1 MVEGIR
7 KVNGMIV
14 SRLFFSIFF
23 ILSGL
28 SLVFS
33 KSAFAEKSFSG
44 PYVGLGL
51 GYGYHHAWF
60 DGISYKGMSL
70 ATGSHVG
77 YGWLQNHLYYGL
89 EGGISYDTFSKK
101 KGVSQVKEGLN
112 VGGSLRL
119 GRLLRST
126 FLPFMRLGVRYDK
139 YALRSLNAKTDHFFA
154 EMLVMGI
161 GVDAFFSN
169 RFSLRSEFDYALC
182 MGLKRAKAST
192 SKKPLHSSLTMGIS
206 YHL

>member
-1 MVEGIR
+1 MV
-7 KVNGMIV
+7 V

-23 ILSGL
+23 LVVGL
-28 SLVFS
+28 GLVTS
-33 KSAFAEKSFSG
+33 KRAFAEKSFSG

-60 DGISYKGMSL
+60 NGISYKGMSV
-70 ATGSHVG
+70 ATGSHLG

-89 EGGISYDTFSKK
+89 EGDIAYDTFSKK
-101 KGVSQVKEGLN
+101 KGVSQVKEGLSM
-112 VGGSLRL
+112 GASFRL
-119 GRLLRST
+119 GRLLRNT

-139 YALRSLNAKTDHFFA
+139 YALRSLNAKKEHFFA

-182 MGLKRAKAST
+182 MGLKRAKASA
-192 SKKPLHSSLTMGIS
+192 SKKPLHSSLMMGIS